1 MIIGVDLDD
10 TLASCIR
17 YFLDFYNDKHNTG
30 FAVDDMNVYGMWDVF
45 GCSKESVMDD
55 IAEFYS
61 HPAFD
66 NLTPIEGSVRAVQRL
81 TQEHDIYVITARPS
95 YLEDKIR
102 NRIESNYGACF
113 KDIILTDQVFEK
125 DNARKKS
132 EICNDVGAKLMID
145 DSVNHAY
152 DCVSEDIDVFLMD
165 MPWNQNY
172 KADDKIIKVYSWDDI
187 EKTINK
193 DCV

>member
-1 MIIGVDLDD
+1 M
-10 TLASCIR
+10 
-17 YFLDFYNDKHNTG
+17 
-30 FAVDDMNVYGMWDVF
+30 
-45 GCSKESVMDD
+45 
-55 IAEFYS
+55 
-61 HPAFD
+61 
-66 NLTPIEGSVRAVQRL
+66 QRL